1 MPTVV
6 ASQLQPLKTEDR
18 HWSSKMIGTVCC
30 WHAHMCTHDRCSQD
44 HCFLLQGTSLNYRL
58 SSLGQWAY
66 VGVQKRFFR
75 LEMGTDGNWFLY
87 PENKSLQQMWVT
99 VVHYLVQE
107 DPGWSFWRYVRHRNN
122 QLLAEGIY
130 KRFLLPK
137 LVNWE
142 PKFSQ
147 KQVRA
152 IQTQWGHPDHNHE
165 NKGCQFSTNV
175 E

>member
-58 SSLGQWAY
+58 SSLGNGHMWGYKKGFSDWKWGQMETDFY
-66 VGVQKRFFR
+66 IQKI
-75 LEMGTDGNWFLY
+75 NHY
-87 PENKSLQQMWVT
+87 NKCELQLCI
-99 VVHYLVQE
+99 YLVQE
-107 DPGWSFWRYVRHRNN
+107 DPGWSFWRYVRQRDN

-130 KRFLLPK
+130 KRFLLPR
-137 LVNWE
+137 LVNSE